1 MFSSK
6 IRMRTFA
13 AAIFILAI
21 LVVVVPLPARRNY
34 EDSPA
39 AAPVIRDQ
47 CVFSN
52 GSTIS
57 FGRKILNRWETDD
70 NNVWQAGVYQAT
82 MLRVSDSTDVGV
94 KLRAGT
100 YTMFVQNQPQDRPD
114 LWTLIIS
121 MKTGAWGM
129 PYPGEQYDVGRTRMG
144 SDMLPTPPAVKNFT
158 IGCLQNKD
166 APIFMWM
173 QSGTRVAYT
182 KVQVRAEINGKHE
195 WLGH

>member
-6 IRMRTFA
+6 IRTRTLA
-13 AAIFILAI
+13 AVIVILATLI
-21 LVVVVPLPARRNY
+21 IVVPLPAHRNY

-39 AAPVIRDQ
+39 AVSVIRDQ
-47 CVFSN
+47 CTFSN

-57 FGRKILNRWETDD
+57 FGRKILNRWESDD
-70 NNVWQAGVYQAT
+70 NNVWQTGVYQAT
-82 MLRVSDSTDVGV
+82 MLYVSDLTDVGV

-100 YTMFVQNQPQDRPD
+100 YTMFVQNQPEDRPD

-121 MKTGAWGM
+121 RKTEGWGM
-129 PYPGEQYDVGRTRMG
+129 DYPGVQYDVGRTRMG

-158 IGCLQNKD
+158 IGCLQNKN

-173 QSGTRVAYT
+173 QWGTRVAYT

-195 WLGH
+195 WLVH